1 MHIIIVI
8 VMLLDLLFCHVKG
21 LCEVLI
27 VLQPDPY
34 QHHSHANTPK
44 YKALSSVEA
53 TATMI
58 ATAVAR
64 EQQWLCSSLLS
75 CVRCVAG
82 GVAAVTRQHRTQ
94 QHGAAAAAALP
105 QYAADAV
112 QALTVARD
120 RVRDLVPKLAVA
132 LAPEPSYGLRF
143 VHLTTTA
150 IKSMRSALRKASN
163 EVPAGAPA
171 GTLPIFFWDDML
183 PAAARVRGFA
193 FRVATDGTTARVYVT
208 RRPGR
213 PTPRPDR
220 LVSKATRRA
229 RRAGAVQAARAAVI
243 GALPAELRQRVR
255 QISPPNLAGWGML
268 RAPQTAP
275 LQRQQPQGP
284 RGVRVVAVDPG
295 MGAMFTAFTASD
307 DAFLLA
313 SARSRGAYTP
323 PGRAGAGEFG
333 RWLSPRSHR
342 VITSDWFTMVGIRR
356 QELWFAR
363 HKRKRSLDAAVMAA
377 LPRRDTLDLDKFV
390 EHCRATTRI
399 YGDAAAR
406 LYATR
411 RHAQQTLRGHGLEE
425 RARQRIAQQL
435 FWGYTRV
442 RGRGGVRAPLPPEH
456 EVAETAVVFWGT
468 GYYGLSR
475 GPISGRH
482 PPIARTLDWV
492 TANLAALQRPMHP
505 ASPTERAR
513 PRHAFLLE
521 VDEAYTSQACNQC
534 WRRTMEQHRYHGD
547 ESWAVK
553 RCSRCGVVV
562 NRDVLAAINIFVRSI
577 AVLLYAGGH
586 DPRLEVFGDNYYAE
600 LFGADGG
607 ADSDDDSD
615 DDDDGNS
622 TAGDDGSDDGDPP
635 TQRPAK
641 RRRAAQ

>member
-1 MHIIIVI
+1 
-8 VMLLDLLFCHVKG
+8 
-21 LCEVLI
+21 
-27 VLQPDPY
+27 LQSDPH

-75 CVRCVAG
+75 CVRRVAG
-82 GVAAVTRQHRTQ
+82 GVAAVTRQHQPQQQQQQQQQ

-112 QALTVARD
+112 QALTAARD

-150 IKSMRSALRKASN
+150 IKYIRSAWRKASN
-163 EVPAGAPA
+163 EVPVGAPA
-171 GTLPIFFWDDML
+171 GTPPIFFWDDML

-220 LVSKATRRA
+220 LLSKAKRRA

-255 QISPPNLAGWGML
+255 QIPPPNLAGWGVL
-268 RAPQTAP
+268 RAPQVPP
-275 LQRQQPQGP
+275 LQQRQQPQGP
-284 RGVRVVAVDPG
+284 RGVRVVAIDPG

-307 DAFLLA
+307 DTFLLA
-313 SARSRGAYTP
+313 SARGRGAYTP
-323 PGRAGAGEFG
+323 PSRAGAGEFG

-342 VITSDWFTMVGIRR
+342 VITSDWFTMVGIRQ

-377 LPRRDTLDLDKFV
+377 LPPRDTLDFDKFV
-390 EHCRATTRI
+390 EHCRATTRV
-399 YGDAAAR
+399 YGGAAAR

-411 RHAQQTLRGHGLEE
+411 RHAQQKLRGHGLEE

-456 EVAETAVVFWGT
+456 EVAETAVVFWGA

-505 ASPTERAR
+505 ASPAARAR
-513 PRHAFLLE
+513 PRRAFLLE

-607 ADSDDDSD
+607 ADSDDDGSD
-615 DDDDGNS
+615 NDDDGSDGSS
-622 TAGDDGSDDGDPP
+622 TAGDDGSDGDPP
-635 TQRPAK
+635 PQRPAK